1 MISLRFLFF
10 CFGLIIEMMLT
21 DFAAVGYD
29 DDDDDDDDD
38 NVDNGNDDDEND
50 DGDEFL

>member
-29 DDDDDDDDD
+29 DDDDDDD

>member
-29 DDDDDDDDD
+29 DDDDDDDD

>member
-29 DDDDDDDDD
+29 DDDDDDDD

-50 DGDEFL
+50 DCDEFL

>member
-1 MISLRFLFF
+1 MKSLRFLFF

-21 DFAAVGYD
+21 DFAAVGF
-29 DDDDDDDDD
+29 DDDDDDDD